1 MHDFVLAP
9 EGSFFIQRALSL
21 SIMGFRSWNLN
32 LMLTTIMSSYGI
44 NFVKKYLLVWLPFL
58 LTFQISCVH
67 RILKRVIHCFNFFK
81 QFSCRFNLI
90 FVVVDIS
97 IDSLA
102 GGDTREVVL
111 FMALIPVSSSQIAQ
125 DNAGLKKIQHRFN
138 KTNNKPWC

>member
-21 SIMGFRSWNLN
+21 PIMGFRSWNLN

-67 RILKRVIHCFNFFK
+67 RILKHVLYGKIQPKTAF
-81 QFSCRFNLI
+81 FSCGCHKNTWLWESI
-90 FVVVDIS
+90 TPSMFVQMTKGQQF
-97 IDSLA
+97 LNPWRK
-102 GGDTREVVL
+102 GREK
-111 FMALIPVSSSQIAQ
+111 MSSYPKNSARKRVQE
-125 DNAGLKKIQHRFN
+125 GLKF
-138 KTNNKPWC
+138 P